1 MPGPQNRSVTS
12 SPRTRVSQ
20 LDGIRAVAIT
30 LVFFNHAFRLPLF
43 WFGVDLFFVLSGYL
57 ITGVLLSRRSNS
69 LGMYFGHFYER
80 RARRILPPYL
90 VLLVVV
96 SAFYG
101 VSSWGRHWYFYL
113 FLMNLILPLHI
124 SEPKAMA
131 VLWSLAVE
139 EQFYLIWPLAVRY
152 LSERV
157 LGICA
162 ASLILAAPLLRWFC
176 SPHLPNL
183 WYAYALT
190 PFRMDCLASGA
201 LLALVSRWK
210 PQLTREYGIWGLL
223 LLVPSSLGLLW
234 LSHLGITTS
243 ANSQLGNTFIYECT
257 LGISVGLMTWALSGK
272 YVGVL
277 KLRPVVYLGR
287 ISYTVYLMHLFF
299 LIVAERVVHE
309 RYAAAALGA
318 IMVIAFASVTWFL
331 MERPLLEGWSAGKRK
346 AEAKSVE
353 EPARQ
358 ESTV

>member
-1 MPGPQNRSVTS
+1 MS
-12 SPRTRVSQ
+12 SPRSRVTQ

-69 LGMYFGHFYER
+69 LGKYFGHFYER

-90 VLLVVV
+90 VLLMVV
-96 SAFYG
+96 SVFYG
-101 VSSWGRHWYFYL
+101 ISSWGRHWYFYL

-124 SEPKAMA
+124 PEPRVME

-152 LSERV
+152 LNERV

-162 ASLILAAPLLRWFC
+162 ACLIVAAPLLRWFC
-176 SPHLPNL
+176 SPHLANL
-183 WYAYALT
+183 WYAYTLT

-210 PQLTREYGIWGLL
+210 PQLIREYGIWGIL
-223 LLVPSSLGLLW
+223 LLVPSALGLLW
-234 LSHLGITTS
+234 LSHLGITT
-243 ANSQLGNTFIYECT
+243 ADNTQIGNTFIYECT

-272 YVGVL
+272 FVGVL

-287 ISYTVYLMHLFF
+287 ISYTIYLMHLFF
-299 LIVAERVVHE
+299 LILAERVVHE
-309 RYAAAALGA
+309 RYASALLGA

-331 MERPLLEGWSAGKRK
+331 MEKPLLEGRSQKIRPITA
-346 AEAKSVE
+346 
-353 EPARQ
+353 EPAQ
-358 ESTV
+358 EAVSAQEPASQEWPA